1 MGRNKHTKKD
11 VPAKSKLKKDPGVPK
26 LPDLKAKKNVER
38 QKAAQRSMHPVRL
51 DPDAPMASEPTLSSL
66 AELAEQ
72 SEAAS
77 RVYASAVND
86 PSSSAAATSADQ
98 YKMQLRRQH
107 IRTLHKVIEES
118 DIIILVLDARD
129 PEGCRSRLVEE
140 EVRRREHEGKR
151 LVFVLNKIDLV
162 PRENAEA
169 WLRYLRH
176 TTPTLPFKSST
187 QSQRSNLHSRTS
199 PALLNLLKSY
209 KAHHLPNSKTK
220 GGSITVGVV
229 GYPNVGKSSLINSL
243 RRAKVCGVSA
253 EAGFTKEMQAVQVE
267 RGIRVLDCPGV
278 IFDDDDIGGQKESN
292 VLLRNVLKVEDIND
306 PIAVVDQILSKSP
319 HTNLQKIY
327 NLPPFSS
334 SIEFLTMLALSSG
347 RLHKGGTPDILASA
361 RQVIHDW
368 NAHKIPFFSEPPTV
382 HPSSLPSVVSGGVAV
397 KYGLGEAGSGGEVIA
412 PGAEDVGYMQIVKD
426 FAPAFDLGG
435 LFSQADAGAFDY
447 EMQDDEAQ
455 REDGV
460 VEMESDDLAPKI
472 PRKRS
477 RSPSPLTLASPQHS
491 PILSLSPSHPQSQDH
506 EQDPASSPPAP
517 KRQRLTR
524 SQTQH
529 LLQSQSQSQL
539 QTQIPSNTPGLS
551 SSNPLSRRTLKRD
564 AKRARKA
571 ARRAHRRG
579 ALSGVGGGMEIDDE
593 GGHALEFTFMADVH
607 GAVAQ

>member
-11 VPAKSKLKKDPGVPK
+11 VPTKSKLKKDPGVPK

-77 RVYASAVND
+77 RLYTSAIND
-86 PSSSAAATSADQ
+86 PSSSTAAADADQ

-162 PRENAEA
+162 PRDNAEA

-209 KAHHLPNSKTK
+209 KAHHLPNSKGK

-278 IFDDDDIGGQKESN
+278 IFDDDDIDGAKESN

-319 HTNLQKIY
+319 HSNLQKIY

-334 SIEFLTMLALSSG
+334 SLEFLTMLALSSG

-368 NAHKIPFFSEPPTV
+368 NAHKIPFFSEPPAV
-382 HPSSLPSVVSGGVAV
+382 HPSSLPSIVSGGVAV
-397 KYGLGEAGSGGEVIA
+397 KYGLGEGGEAAVIA
-412 PGAEDVGYMQIVKD
+412 PGAEDVGDMQIVKD

-491 PILSLSPSHPQSQDH
+491 PILSLSPSYPHSQNQ
-506 EQDPASSPPAP
+506 EQDPTFSPPPP

-524 SQTQH
+524 SQTH
-529 LLQSQSQSQL
+529 LLRSQSQP
-539 QTQIPSNTPGLS
+539 QTQAPSNTPGLS
-551 SSNPLSRRTLKRD
+551 SNNPLSRRTLKRD

-579 ALSGVGGGMEIDDE
+579 PTSGGGGGMEIDDE

-607 GAVAQ
+607 NGVVQ

>member
-11 VPAKSKLKKDPGVPK
+11 VPTKSKLKKDPGVPK

-77 RVYASAVND
+77 RLYTSAIND
-86 PSSSAAATSADQ
+86 PSSSTAAADADQ

-162 PRENAEA
+162 PRDNAEA

-209 KAHHLPNSKTK
+209 KAHHLPNSKGK

-278 IFDDDDIGGQKESN
+278 IFDDDDIDGAKESN

-319 HTNLQKIY
+319 HSNLQKIY

-334 SIEFLTMLALSSG
+334 SLEFLTMLALSSG

-368 NAHKIPFFSEPPTV
+368 NAHKIPFFSEPPAV
-382 HPSSLPSVVSGGVAV
+382 HPSSLPSIVSGGVAV
-397 KYGLGEAGSGGEVIA
+397 KYGLGEGGEAAVIA
-412 PGAEDVGYMQIVKD
+412 PGAEDVGDMQIVKD

-455 REDGV
+455 REDGI

-491 PILSLSPSHPQSQDH
+491 PILSLSYPHSQNQ
-506 EQDPASSPPAP
+506 EQDPTFSPPPP

-524 SQTQH
+524 SQTH
-529 LLQSQSQSQL
+529 LLRSQSQP
-539 QTQIPSNTPGLS
+539 QTQAPSNTPGLS
-551 SSNPLSRRTLKRD
+551 SNNPLSRRTLKRD

-579 ALSGVGGGMEIDDE
+579 PTSGGGGGMEIDDE

-607 GAVAQ
+607 NGVVQ